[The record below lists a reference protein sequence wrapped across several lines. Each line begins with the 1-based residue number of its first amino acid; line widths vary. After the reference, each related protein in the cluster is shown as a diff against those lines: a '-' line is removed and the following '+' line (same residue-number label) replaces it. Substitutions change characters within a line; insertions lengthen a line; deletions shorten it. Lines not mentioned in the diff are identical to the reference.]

1 MRNATTEGL
10 APTFL
15 IRDRDEKFGATF
27 DRVAE
32 GAGTRVIKTAVR
44 APNMNPVAE
53 RFVGSLRREVLDHML
68 LLDEDHL
75 RKIAAEYMSYFNR
88 ARPHQGVGQR
98 IPDGPA
104 NDNYDGRIV
113 AIPVLGGLHHDYRRA
128 AQSHAICADQRGSQH
143 GDVAMRP
150 MFLAHPGSSRFD
162 KVATRSYLCEM
173 RSVGVKVL
181 KNKLSEY
188 LRLATSGETVLV
200 TDRDRVVAELIPP
213 REGRSVPVADALL
226 AEAVR
231 QGWLTAPALR
241 ADRPPPRL
249 PVASAAKL
257 LAELAADRADR

>member
-1 MRNATTEGL
+1 MISIEVLPWKVL
-10 APTFL
+10 A
-15 IRDRDEKFGATF
+15 RSAVF
-27 DRVAE
+27 DRRTPGQAVM
-32 GAGTRVIKTAVR
+32 GGGRVR
-44 APNMNPVAE
+44 C
-53 RFVGSLRREVLDHML
+53 
-68 LLDEDHL
+68 
-75 RKIAAEYMSYFNR
+75 
-88 ARPHQGVGQR
+88 ARCSWPTQ
-98 IPDGPA
+98 
-104 NDNYDGRIV
+104 
-113 AIPVLGGLHHDYRRA
+113 
-128 AQSHAICADQRGSQH
+128 
-143 GDVAMRP
+143 
-150 MFLAHPGSSRFD
+150 GSSRFD

-213 REGRSVPVADALL
+213 REGRSVPVADAFL